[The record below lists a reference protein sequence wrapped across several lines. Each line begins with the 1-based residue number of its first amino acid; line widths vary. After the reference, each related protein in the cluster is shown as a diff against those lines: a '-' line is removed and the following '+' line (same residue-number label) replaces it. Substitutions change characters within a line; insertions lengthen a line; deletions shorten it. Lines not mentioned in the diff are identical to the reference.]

1 MLIFFKLHFDS
12 FLDHSL
18 YGILFFA
25 SYGRCHPRRAIFS
38 SFLHITMFR
47 LICLIQ
53 KRQKAP
59 FCIRQCRNHH
69 QKQPNQL
76 FINDLQILTII
87 ELCRLIQI
95 SLNRQQTGQQGFL
108 LHDRPCLK
116 HEYKSSWC
124 LHLYDPSILEWF
136 EYHIQP
142 RVNESQTSV

>member
-1 MLIFFKLHFDS
+1 MVFIYSFFERL
-12 FLDHSL
+12 
-18 YGILFFA
+18 
-25 SYGRCHPRRAIFS
+25 
-38 SFLHITMFR
+38 TMFR